1 MSAHTPRETAAA
13 PSLQLSSLFA
23 FLIVALATL
32 TGFRLASLVGF
43 GDWQTLAMRRDEIA
57 ALLFLGLRFDLKVLS
72 ISAFALYSLPALA
85 LGWRIAPGG
94 FRRWLRVSF
103 MTLLILFAL
112 LGCIDIG
119 YRIFFGAPID
129 VQIFGF
135 IEDDTLAVI
144 STLITDLRLV
154 SLYALFALLVALL
167 VAAYRRI
174 ERLPLPATAGRRRF
188 FALQALIALVFLILG
203 RGSFDTFPLRTANA
217 SVSNDAFINSLI
229 LNSPY
234 NLFEAFEERRHSA
247 LRQKPAE
254 ILKEAQAP
262 DVATLLRR
270 AGYRDQDDLLAVTT
284 PKPGRAPHVVMVQ
297 MEGWSTEITLGHGP
311 GNQVLGE
318 FARHI
323 GADHFYRLFFSNA
336 YGTNPT
342 VEALLMNSPLTP
354 LSQSPARSCAFSLSN
369 ALPFKRAGYRTLFIS
384 GGDSAWRNHERFWTR
399 QGFDAYIGRA
409 TIEKTYHVDASD
421 NPWGVYDEYVFRA
434 VADAL
439 VQAEKDGVALFVY
452 VMTTNNHSPIRLPAS
467 YRAPPL
473 DPAVYGFRPDDEKKR
488 TDLTGFHYQT
498 DQLGKFLSWI
508 KDGPL
513 RERVIVAAS
522 GDHILKGFTDYSR
535 PERTYLR
542 YSVPAY
548 FYVPA
553 ALDRL
558 AGVPADIVGSHADI
572 FPTLFELALSQARY
586 YRFGVPL
593 MEKSP
598 QRAYGWLEARVFLF
612 PEGVARSDAP
622 GLLPWA
628 DDRHL
633 DPRPQPLE
641 PWQAEA
647 IAREKHR
654 KRLKEWLLLNE
665 YEACRK
671 ARAPLT
677 PSPSLQAGGAS

>member
-144 STLITDLRLV
+144 SALISDLRLV

-174 ERLPLPATAGRRRF
+174 ERLPLAWSAGRRRF

-234 NLFEAFEERRHSA
+234 NLFEAFEDRRRSA

-284 PKPGRAPHVVMVQ
+284 PKPGACA
-297 MEGWSTEITLGHGP
+297 TC
-311 GNQVLGE
+311 
-318 FARHI
+318 RH
-323 GADHFYRLFFSNA
+323 GADGRLVHRDHPRPRPRQP
-336 YGTNPT
+336 G
-342 VEALLMNSPLTP
+342 
-354 LSQSPARSCAFSLSN
+354 ARRVC
-369 ALPFKRAGYRTLFIS
+369 
-384 GGDSAWRNHERFWTR
+384 
-399 QGFDAYIGRA
+399 
-409 TIEKTYHVDASD
+409 
-421 NPWGVYDEYVFRA
+421 
-434 VADAL
+434 
-439 VQAEKDGVALFVY
+439 
-452 VMTTNNHSPIRLPAS
+452 AS
-467 YRAPPL
+467 YRR
-473 DPAVYGFRPDDEKKR
+473 GS
-488 TDLTGFHYQT
+488 
-498 DQLGKFLSWI
+498 FLSPVLLQRLWHQ
-508 KDGPL
+508 P
-513 RERVIVAAS
+513 
-522 GDHILKGFTDYSR
+522 
-535 PERTYLR
+535 
-542 YSVPAY
+542 
-548 FYVPA
+548 
-553 ALDRL
+553 DRRG
-558 AGVPADIVGSHADI
+558 AIDEQPAD
-572 FPTLFELALSQARY
+572 T
-586 YRFGVPL
+586 
-593 MEKSP
+593 P
-598 QRAYGWLEARVFLF
+598 Q
-612 PEGVARSDAP
+612 PVARA
-622 GLLPWA
+622 
-628 DDRHL
+628 
-633 DPRPQPLE
+633 
-641 PWQAEA
+641 
-647 IAREKHR
+647 
-654 KRLKEWLLLNE
+654 WL
-665 YEACRK
+665 CV
-671 ARAPLT
+671 
-677 PSPSLQAGGAS
+677 